1 MIKVYHNPRCRK
13 SRAGLEYVKSQTKLF
28 EVVDYLN
35 KTLSVAELENL
46 IMKLGIKPFE
56 LVRTQEDYYKT
67 HLRGKQFN
75 DHEWIKILAEN
86 PKLIRRPIVESRY
99 KAVVA
104 DPPEE
109 AGRFF
114 TNSDKTKQES

>member
-13 SRAGLEYVKSQTKLF
+13 SRAGLEYVRSKTDSF
-28 EVVDYLN
+28 EVIEYLSN
-35 KTLSVAELENL
+35 PLTPADLEHL
-46 IMKLGIKPFE
+46 VVKLGIKPVE

-67 HLRGKQFN
+67 NLKGKHFN
-75 DHEWIKILAEN
+75 DHEWIQILAEN
-86 PKLIRRPIVESRY
+86 PKLIRRPIVESQY

-109 AGRFF
+109 AEYFF
-114 TNSDKTKQES
+114 NRK

>member
-1 MIKVYHNPRCRK
+1 MLKIYHNPRCRK
-13 SRAGLEYVKSQTKLF
+13 SRAGLEYVQSKTESF

-35 KTLSVAELENL
+35 KPLTAAELEVL
-46 IMKLGIKPFE
+46 IMKLGIKPAE
-56 LVRTQEDYYKT
+56 LVRTQEEYFKQN
-67 HLRGKQFN
+67 LKGKQFN

-86 PKLIRRPIVESRY
+86 PKLIRRPIVESKY

-114 TNSDKTKQES
+114 DEK